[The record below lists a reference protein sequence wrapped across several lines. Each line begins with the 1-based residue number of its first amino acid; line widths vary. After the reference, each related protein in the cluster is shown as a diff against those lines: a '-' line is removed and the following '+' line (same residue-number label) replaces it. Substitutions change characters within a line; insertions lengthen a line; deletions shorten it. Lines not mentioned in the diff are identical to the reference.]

1 MIEHVREIF
10 DSLPVAFPERDES
23 KNMRIINYEIL
34 SGIIR
39 KIYNDDLYQQGYE
52 KGFDDAAEVSS
63 KVISRIFS
71 KSDTSYAEEAHA
83 EKA

>member
-1 MIEHVREIF
+1 MQNVREIF

-23 KNMRIINYEIL
+23 KSMRIINYEIL
-34 SGIIR
+34 SGIIQ
-39 KIYNDDLYQQGYE
+39 KIYNADLYQQGYE

-63 KVISRIFS
+63 KVISEIFN
-71 KSDTSYAEEAHA
+71 KSVTSHAEEANA

>member
-1 MIEHVREIF
+1 MQNVREIF

-23 KNMRIINYEIL
+23 KSMRIINYEIL